1 MLSNL
6 AESSSVVAYKQ
17 RRAVIYNIEIPISLD
32 LKNSL
37 GDHSS
42 PKMELHPNLKWVA
55 KSDLQ
60 PS

>member
-6 AESSSVVAYKQ
+6 AESSSVVPYKQ

-32 LKNSL
+32 LKDRL

-42 PKMELHPNLKWVA
+42 LDGIA
-55 KSDLQ
+55 S
-60 PS
+60 